1 MRYETFRILY
11 GHVCLWLCLA
21 ILLVYWK
28 QSITVGIRYSVISR
42 CNKDRLQFTSTASK
56 KKSLTAWRFLT
67 WVPPFQGKIYYQ
79 RCNHKTTL
87 SLPDL
92 IIVCRISDF
101 GQSVKKI
108 GRSESLTC
116 QTLFGQPD
124 SDIRPTRKTSG
135 SGAWLEAVG
144 RGLRQ
149 WGVAWGSGAW
159 LEACIVVKHGVVGR
173 GLRQWGVAWGSGAW
187 LEAVGRGL
195 RQWGVAWGSGA
206 WLEACIVVKHG
217 QWGVAW
223 GSGAWLEAVGRGLR
237 QWGVAWGS
245 GAWLEACIVGSY
257 DSVKM

>member
-1 MRYETFRILY
+1 METGHISCQGNEEDLPKSGFRSLDRVCTSNISFFKFSQVKLIVSMRYETFRILY

-124 SDIRPTRKTSG
+124 SDIWPTRKTSG

-159 LEACIVVKHGVVGR
+159 LEAVGR
-173 GLRQWGVAWGSGAW
+173 GLRHA
-187 LEAVGRGL
+187 
-195 RQWGVAWGSGA
+195 
-206 WLEACIVVKHG
+206 
-217 QWGVAW
+217 
-223 GSGAWLEAVGRGLR
+223 
-237 QWGVAWGS
+237 
-245 GAWLEACIVGSY
+245 
-257 DSVKM
+257 